1 MDKVDLSKIMDENSK
16 DILSELFYYRGEIL
30 TEVSNNL
37 KIHITNSNTMKVY
50 ENRIKQLALSNHYPF
65 NDDFRIMK
73 YFMEEVNSNMNINSM
88 QSICCNLL
96 KFADISDKFK
106 IDLGEKNIKF
116 LKKSAN
122 VLLTQSKIQQ
132 QKKKPNDIEWSY
144 LEELQYKLDD
154 PNLDLSRDD
163 KLLYK
168 LYILPG
174 IDLIPRNDFSNMKI
188 VNTFT
193 EAEDVSHN
201 YYIIDAKK
209 MIFNEYKTSGSGGQ
223 IVRGVPDDI
232 INYINTKQKWLFEY
246 REKRVVENTM
256 AKKTHRIFNKLS
268 GGKNI
273 TINTIR
279 RAYASRVE
287 KTDNIVNIIQDAEN
301 SMHSVSTHI
310 CYQTNQEPSTS
321 ASITS
326 TA

>member
-106 IDLGEKNIKF
+106 IDLGEK
-116 LKKSAN
+116 
-122 VLLTQSKIQQ
+122 
-132 QKKKPNDIEWSY
+132 KPNDIEWSY

-193 EAEDVSHN
+193 EAEDVAHN